1 MAFLLNVNADHH
13 TAGCMWYY
21 PKLCVGKSPFLLN
34 PLASRWILLLGDL
47 YAGNTLKS
55 FSNIKTQFRLPQKTF
70 GSIYTCCS
78 THSGPFQHL
87 PPNATFFTQITKTFG
102 RGHEVSVYYLMILKH
117 SDQGVPCFRLT
128 WERDLKVTFT
138 DREWSRILQNRKKMS
153 RELRTRPVQFMILNR
168 VHYTL
173 YSTHSKLYTLKQDPD
188 CWRCQNGEGTLIH
201 SCCKKNT
208 WLLVWNSQ

>member
-1 MAFLLNVNADHH
+1 MVL
-13 TAGCMWYY
+13 
-21 PKLCVGKSPFLLN
+21 PKICIGKSPFLLN
-34 PLASRWILLLGDL
+34 PLANRWILLLGDSSL
-47 YAGNTLKS
+47 SPILKHNS
-55 FSNIKTQFRLPQKTF
+55 VCHRIPF

-87 PPNATFFTQITKTFG
+87 PPNATFFTQITKIFG
-102 RGHEVSVYYLMILKH
+102 RGHEASVYYLMILKH

-138 DREWSRILQNRKKMS
+138 DREWSSIFQNRKKMS

-168 VHYTL
+168 VHCTL
-173 YSTHSKLYTLKQDPD
+173 YSTRSKLYTLKQDPD

-201 SCCKKNT
+201 SCCQNIHDFWCEIHSNT
-208 WLLVWNSQ
+208 TKQRLLDVTCPSPRHCIL